1 MRKVDGPMSV
11 VREVRCSPGPLL
23 EQVTGSRWVGVQFL
37 KRLPADWGCLHREP
51 VRFCEAVGQTREG
64 HTDLLPE
71 AIRCEGAKRAFGW
84 TGGEE
89 EGLVLHLCE
98 KTGISAARAREL
110 VGQVPVL
117 ADSYAGIRI
126 GDCAD
131 PDVLVTYVRPEAAMR
146 LIRLWETA
154 TGHSLHAEISS
165 IMAVCGNAVVK
176 AHVSHAIS
184 VSFGCPDSRQYGGIQ
199 PEELVVAVSTGL
211 FDRFPRITDTG
222 LPLSTK

>member
-1 MRKVDGPMSV
+1 MKV
-11 VREVRCSPGPLL
+11 VRETHLPPCQWL
-23 EQVTGSRWVGVQFL
+23 EQVTGTRWVGVEFL
-37 KRLPADWGCLHREP
+37 KHLPADWGCLHREP
-51 VRFCEAVGQTREG
+51 VRFCEAVCKTRKG

-71 AIRCEGAKRAFGW
+71 TIRCEGAKRAFRW
-84 TGGEE
+84 TRGEE

-98 KTGISAARAREL
+98 KTGMNAARAREL

-131 PDVLVTYVRPEAAMR
+131 PGVLVTYVRPEAAMR

-154 TGHSLHAEISS
+154 MGHSLHAEISS

-211 FDRFPRITDTG
+211 FDRFRGIADTG
-222 LPLSTK
+222 LTLSAK